1 VLITADLVRTAYADG
16 WQAEGHLRQSA
27 GGTTTEVAGA
37 RLMSSGLHH
46 PQWNSGDVHDPD
58 AVDIEAV
65 RTWYAGLGVPWG
77 LRLPAGA
84 IWPHGHRIL
93 SRGLMGLTPSEHRAA
108 SPVPGLELRPATAT
122 DVDVV
127 LAVDSAAFGSDPD
140 AELPWTLP
148 HLQSS
153 DVDTVLGLLDG
164 VPVATGYAV
173 RSRGLAGPAALLGGI
188 CVLPPAEG
196 RGVGSA
202 LTSWLLER
210 TFGQGTLVA
219 TLQPETERASAV
231 YHRLGFGA
239 VDGVDIYLDGPP
251 TA

>member
-1 VLITADLVRTAYADG
+1 MPFTADLVRTAYADG
-16 WQAEGHLRQSA
+16 WQAEGRLRQSV
-27 GGTTTEVAGA
+27 GGATTEVAGA
-37 RLMSSGLHH
+37 RLMSSGLDH

-58 AVDIEAV
+58 AVDLDAV
-65 RTWYAGLGVPWG
+65 RSWYAGLGVPWG

-84 IWPHGHRIL
+84 TWAHGHRIL
-93 SRGLMGLTPSEHRAA
+93 SRGLMGLTSSGHRPAP
-108 SPVPGLELRPATAT
+108 PVPGLELRPATVS

-127 LAVDSAAFGSDPD
+127 LAVDSAAFGSDPS

-148 HLQSS
+148 HLQSP

-164 VPVATGYAV
+164 VAVATGYAV
-173 RSRGLAGPAALLGGI
+173 RSHGLAGPAALLGGI

-196 RGVGSA
+196 RGVAGA
-202 LTSWLLER
+202 LTSWLLEGA
-210 TFGQGTLVA
+210 FAQGTLLA

-231 YHRLGFGA
+231 YRRLGFDA

>member
-1 VLITADLVRTAYADG
+1 VPITADLVRTAYADG
-16 WQAEGHLRQSA
+16 WQAEGHLRQSV
-27 GGTTTEVAGA
+27 GGATNEVVGA
-37 RLMSSGLHH
+37 RLMSSGLDH

-65 RTWYAGLGVPWG
+65 RSWYGGLGVPWG

-84 IWPHGHRIL
+84 TWAHGHRIL
-93 SRGLMGLTPSEHRAA
+93 SRGLMGLTSDGHSPA
-108 SPVPGLELRPATAT
+108 SSVPGLELRPATAA

-127 LAVDSAAFGSDPD
+127 LAIDSSAFGSDPS

-148 HLQSS
+148 HLQSP

-164 VPVATGYAV
+164 IPVATGYAV
-173 RSRGLAGPAALLGGI
+173 RSNGLAGPAALIGGI

-202 LTSWLLER
+202 LTSCLLER
-210 TFGQGTLVA
+210 TYGQGALLA
-219 TLQPETERASAV
+219 TLQPETERASEV
-231 YHRLGFGA
+231 YRRLGFEA
-239 VDGVDIYLDGPP
+239 VDGVDIYLDGAPG
-251 TA
+251 A

>member
-1 VLITADLVRTAYADG
+1 MLITADIVRTAYADA
-16 WQAEGHLRQSA
+16 WQVEGRLRHEA
-27 GGTTTEVAGA
+27 GGATTEVTGA
-37 RLMSSGLHH
+37 RLMSSGLGH
-46 PQWNSGDVHDPD
+46 PQWNSGDVHDPAAVDLD
-58 AVDIEAV
+58 AVRA
-65 RTWYAGLGVPWG
+65 WYAGLGVPWG

-84 IWPHGHRIL
+84 TWPHGHRIL
-93 SRGLMGLTPSEHRAA
+93 SRGLMGLTPSGHLAA
-108 SPVPGLELRPATAT
+108 PPVPGLELRPATAS

-127 LAVDSAAFGSDPD
+127 LAVDSAAFGSDPS

-148 HLQSS
+148 HLRTPE
-153 DVDTVLGLLDG
+153 VDTVLGLLDG

-173 RSRGLAGPAALLGGI
+173 RSHGLAGPAALLGGI

-196 RGVGSA
+196 RGVGGA

-210 TFGQGTLVA
+210 SFGQGTLLA

-231 YHRLGFGA
+231 YLRLGFEA

-251 TA
+251 AA